1 MSGNSAAAF
10 GRILRRRR
18 TAKGISQEELASRAG
33 LHRTFVSML
42 ERGTRAPSLD
52 VIRKLAVGLETTATG
67 LVADVEAEIG
77 EEEQGAAE

>member
-1 MSGNSAAAF
+1 MSTNTAAAF
-10 GRILRRRR
+10 GRILRLRR

-52 VIRKLAVGLETTATG
+52 AIRKLAVGLETTAAD
-67 LVADVEAEIG
+67 LVEDAEAEIAV
-77 EEEQGAAE
+77 EEHGATE